1 MKIFDAEKIK
11 ILDQHTILHEPV
23 ASVDLMERAAQK
35 VTDWL
40 TSNCRTEHF
49 AVFCGNGNNAGD
61 GFAIARQL
69 YQQGFEV
76 DVFCDADKNF
86 SADALINFKRAKE
99 ISGISFFSF
108 DDLKNF
114 PFTEN
119 TTIIDAL
126 FGTGLNRKISGKI
139 AEVISLLNELKLH
152 KVSVDIPSGLYA
164 DSSAEDNALIF
175 NADQTLSFQFWKK
188 SFLHPETGK
197 YCGKVSILPIG
208 LSEDFI
214 QNQTTENYSVDQDFV
229 SEIFQPRENFSH
241 KGSFGKSVLVAGSL
255 GKIGAAV
262 LAVNAAMRSGSGITF
277 AHAPDCGYVVLQSVC
292 PEAMFI
298 SAGENFVS
306 NFNIPKDAVCGIGPG
321 LGTHPQTE
329 AALKNFLHNYKKPAV
344 LDADALNLIAQ
355 NPEYIELIAADSILT
370 PHPKEFDR
378 LFGGSKDSFERLEK
392 AKEYSEKLG
401 IIIVLKDHH
410 TQTVNGNTVYYN
422 LTGNSGMA
430 KGGSG
435 DALTG
440 IITAL
445 LAQKYSSLHAAVLG
459 VWIHGKAGDLAA
471 GKLSKESMLASD
483 LIGHLGAA
491 FKALY

>member
-1 MKIFDAEKIK
+1 M
-11 ILDQHTILHEPV
+11 
-23 ASVDLMERAAQK
+23 
-35 VTDWL
+35 
-40 TSNCRTEHF
+40 
-49 AVFCGNGNNAGD
+49 
-61 GFAIARQL
+61 
-69 YQQGFEV
+69 
-76 DVFCDADKNF
+76 
-86 SADALINFKRAKE
+86 
-99 ISGISFFSF
+99 
-108 DDLKNF
+108 
-114 PFTEN
+114 
-119 TTIIDAL
+119 
-126 FGTGLNRKISGKI
+126 NRKISGKI
-139 AEVISLLNELKLH
+139 AEVISILNEITLY

-164 DSSAEDNALIF
+164 DSNAEDDAVIF
-175 NADQTLSFQFWKK
+175 NSDETLSFQFWKK
-188 SFLHPETGK
+188 NFLHPETGK
-197 YCGKVSILPIG
+197 FCGKVNILPIG
-208 LSEDFI
+208 LNEDFI
-214 QNQTTENYSVDQDFV
+214 QNENTENFSVDQDFV
-229 SEIFQPRENFSH
+229 SEIFRPRENFSH

-277 AHAPDCGYVVLQSVC
+277 AHAPYCGYTALQSVC

-306 NFNIPKDAVCGIGPG
+306 NFNVPDDAVCGIGPG
-321 LGTHPQTE
+321 LGTHTQTE
-329 AALKNFLHNYKKPAV
+329 AAFKSFLQNHKKPAV

-355 NPEYIELIAADSILT
+355 NPQYLDLIAADSILT

-378 LFGGSKDSFERLEK
+378 LFGESKDSFERTEK

-401 IIIVLKDHH
+401 IVIVLKDHH
-410 TQTVNGNTVYYN
+410 TQTVNNKMVYYN

-435 DALTG
+435 DVLTG

-445 LAQKYSSLHAAVLG
+445 LAQKYSSVHAAILG

-491 FKALY
+491 FKLLY